1 STTERLPDVR
11 STPRG
16 DGRRADAGRARG
28 DGGRRGGA
36 RRPGRA
42 RRLTGPRFK
51 RAATAEE
58 GPGRAASPGCGAS
71 RGRGSSGQRRRGKG
85 RGRAFRPGAASR
97 GVGAQA
103 SSDGRGRGGAEP
115 PTQARRLLRPGFKRA
130 ATAGAGPGWRSSF
143 GSALP
148 AGGARVLYVG
158 FSGGVGRPARLG
170 VGLDYVYPRVVAR
183 GGA

>member
-1 STTERLPDVR
+1 
-11 STPRG
+11 
-16 DGRRADAGRARG
+16 
-28 DGGRRGGA
+28 
-36 RRPGRA
+36 
-42 RRLTGPRFK
+42 
-51 RAATAEE
+51 
-58 GPGRAASPGCGAS
+58 
-71 RGRGSSGQRRRGKG
+71 RGKG

-97 GVGAQA
+97 GVGVQTGG
-103 SSDGRGRGGAEP
+103 DGGGRGGAEH

-158 FSGGVGRPARLG
+158 CSGGPGWVSSFGPGRPAGGARVLYVGFSRGVGRPARLG